1 MTQSDAR
8 SSDATSSD
16 SQNQSGQG
24 ISGQGMR
31 SDQVKSSEAEGSRGE
46 EESLQVIWQE
56 FGDQLRRRART
67 RLRQYGLTG
76 QTESMDI
83 CNEVM
88 VDLARRSDANQLGA
102 DDILAYIL
110 RAIDNQV
117 VDTFRTLARHCR
129 DFRRNESTPVEEI
142 RLTGQATSPSQMALR
157 REVTSKIR
165 SVLGSDDAKAI
176 DMMLENHDWNEIGRA
191 MGLKPDTARMRVRR
205 ALDRVRQDIG
215 LDESEC

>member
-1 MTQSDAR
+1 MTNAFPSNDNPTPH
-8 SSDATSSD
+8 SPGDLGE
-16 SQNQSGQG
+16 SGLNAAHSAGTPAPGSLDG
-24 ISGQGMR
+24 IWR
-31 SDQVKSSEAEGSRGE
+31 
-46 EESLQVIWQE
+46 E

-88 VDLARRSDANQLGA
+88 VDLARRKDADRLQA
-102 DDILAYIL
+102 DDVLAYIL

-129 DFRRNESTPVEEI
+129 DFRRNESAPVEDI
-142 RLTGQATSPSQMALR
+142 RLSQPISSPSQVALR
-157 REVTSKIR
+157 REVASRVR
-165 SVLGSDDAKAI
+165 SVLGEHDAVAI
-176 DMMLENHDWNEIGRA
+176 DMMLENRDWSEIGDA
-191 MGLKPDTARMRVRR
+191 LGLKPDAARMRVRR
-205 ALDRVRQDIG
+205 ALDRVRKDIG